1 MDDGGR
7 KTAFAQ
13 PRADRLGE
21 MDRAMLAA
29 GAEQMTEAFKAVGL
43 HDAMYLIPVAL
54 FFTMVFLFLAAR
66 CFVRDAKRMKEGL
79 IAVVEPDGIA
89 ATA

>member
-1 MDDGGR
+1 
-7 KTAFAQ
+7 
-13 PRADRLGE
+13 
-21 MDRAMLAA
+21 
-29 GAEQMTEAFKAVGL
+29 FKAVGL

-54 FFTMVFLFLAAR
+54 FLTMVFLFLAAR

-79 IAVVEPDGIA
+79 VAVVEPEVAA